1 MVLMNQQAPATTNL
15 QRLLVLRNIEI
26 AGQVLAVLI
35 ATQFLSIPLPLAA
48 MATVIGGLALVN
60 LLTWRRLQQAWPVTD
75 IELFAQLAID
85 AIALALLLYLSGGST
100 NPFVSLFLL
109 PLTLAA
115 ALLPLSYTAAMAAL
129 TLGCYT
135 LLLFYYVPIGHP
147 FPDPSL
153 PGGVICRAPAAAHL
167 HGDGGDTFGLHVIGM
182 WFNYAISAVLV
193 SFFVVRMAAT
203 LRGRDRLLANAR
215 EETLRNERIVAMGTL
230 AAGAAHELGTPL
242 STMAVIT
249 NELQREHANDPELS
263 ENLRI
268 LRDQVTNCKQ
278 ILSNLL
284 ASSGNDRAEGGA
296 SLHLDDYLSGLV
308 DKWQLL
314 RPSTAIAAHWTGTQ
328 PAPGIMTEQTLSQ
341 AIMNLLN
348 NAADASPGGLEIHG
362 KWDDRALSLEILD
375 RGPGLT
381 PETLAN
387 AGKPFFTTKAPG
399 HGFGIGLFLAN
410 ATIERLGGTVQL
422 FNREDGGAC
431 MRLTLP
437 LAMLTTTAANRK

>member
-1 MVLMNQQAPATTNL
+1 MLLTNQQAPAAINL
-15 QRLLVLRNIEI
+15 QRLFVLRNIEI
-26 AGQVLAVLI
+26 AGQLLAIFI
-35 ATQFLSIPLPLAA
+35 ATQFLTIPLPLLA
-48 MATVIGGLALVN
+48 MCFVVGVLALLN
-60 LLTWRRLQQAWPVTD
+60 LLTWKRLKQRWPVTD
-75 IELFAQLAID
+75 SELFSQLATN

-100 NPFVSLFLL
+100 NPFISLFLL
-109 PLTLAA
+109 PLTLTA
-115 ALLPLSYTAAMAAL
+115 ALLPWRYTAAMAAL
-129 TLGCYT
+129 TLGSYT

-153 PGGVICRAPAAAHL
+153 PGSIICRAPDATHL
-167 HGDGGDTFGLHVIGM
+167 HNHLGETFGLHVIGM
-182 WFNYAISAVLV
+182 WFNYVFSAVLV
-193 SFFVVRMAAT
+193 SFFVVKMAAT
-203 LRGRDRLLANAR
+203 LRERDRLLASAR

-249 NELQREHANDPELS
+249 NELQHEYKSDPELS
-263 ENLRI
+263 ENLQI
-268 LRDQVTNCKQ
+268 LRDQVANCKQ

-284 ASSGNDRAEGGA
+284 ASSGKDRAEGGA
-296 SLHLDDYLSGLV
+296 SLQLDEYLSGLV

-314 RPSTAIAAHWTGTQ
+314 RPSTAIATHWTGPQ
-328 PAPGIMTEQTLSQ
+328 PAPAIMTEQTLSQ

-348 NAADASPGGLEIHG
+348 NAADASPDELEIHG
-362 KWDDRALSLEILD
+362 NWDDATLFLEILD

-381 PETLAN
+381 PDTLAN

-399 HGFGIGLFLAN
+399 QGFGIGLFLAN

-437 LAMLTTTAANRK
+437 LAMLKITK

>member
-1 MVLMNQQAPATTNL
+1 MVLINQQAPAAINL
-15 QRLLVLRNIEI
+15 QRLFVLRNIEI

-35 ATQFLSIPLPLAA
+35 ATQFLAISLPLPAIA
-48 MATVIGGLALVN
+48 IVISSLALMN
-60 LLTWRRLQQAWPVTD
+60 LLTWQRLKQPWLATD
-75 IELFAQLAID
+75 FELFAQLAID
-85 AIALALLLYLSGGST
+85 AIELALLLYLSGGST

-115 ALLPLSYTAAMAAL
+115 ATLPLSYTAAMAVL
-129 TLGCYT
+129 TLGSYT
-135 LLLFYYVPIGHP
+135 LLLFYYVPIGQL

-153 PGGVICRAPAAAHL
+153 PGSIISRAPPATHL
-167 HGDGGDTFGLHVIGM
+167 HHNGGDTFGLHVLGM
-182 WFNYAISAVLV
+182 WFNYAVSAVLV

-203 LRGRDRLLANAR
+203 LRERDRLLASAR

-249 NELQREHANDPELS
+249 NELQRDYANDPELS
-263 ENLRI
+263 ENLQI
-268 LRDQVTNCKQ
+268 LRDQVANCKQ

-284 ASSGNDRAEGGA
+284 ASSGQARAEGGA
-296 SLHLDDYLSGLV
+296 SLPLDTYLSELV
-308 DKWQLL
+308 DKWQIL
-314 RPSTAIAAHWTGTQ
+314 RPNTTIAANWVGTQ
-328 PAPGIMTEQTLSQ
+328 PAPRIMAEQTLSQ

-348 NAADASPGGLEIHG
+348 NAADASPNSLEIRG
-362 KWDDRALSLEILD
+362 KWDDRALSIEILD

-399 HGFGIGLFLAN
+399 QGFGIGLFLAN
-410 ATIERLGGTVQL
+410 ATIERLGGTVKL
-422 FNREDGGAC
+422 FNRDGGGAC
-431 MRLTLP
+431 MRVSLP
-437 LAMLTTTAANRK
+437 LATLATTEHS

>member
-1 MVLMNQQAPATTNL
+1 MGLINPQAPAAINL
-15 QRLLVLRNIEI
+15 QRLFVLRNIEI
-26 AGQVLAVLI
+26 AGQLLAISI
-35 ATQFLSIPLPLAA
+35 ATLFLSIPLPLAA
-48 MATVIGGLALVN
+48 MGAVIGGLALVN
-60 LLTWRRLQQAWPVTD
+60 LLTWQRLKQAWPVTD
-75 IELFAQLAID
+75 IELFAQFAID

-109 PLTLAA
+109 PLTLTA

-129 TLGCYT
+129 TLGSYT

-153 PGGVICRAPAAAHL
+153 PGSVICRAPIASPL
-167 HGDGGDTFGLHVIGM
+167 HEHGGETFGLHVIGM
-182 WFNYAISAVLV
+182 WFNYAVSAVLV

-203 LRGRDRLLANAR
+203 LRERDRLLASAR
-215 EETLRNERIVAMGTL
+215 EDTLRNERIVAMGTL

-249 NELQREHANDPELS
+249 NELQNDYKDDPELS
-263 ENLRI
+263 ENLQI
-268 LRDQVTNCKQ
+268 LRDQVANCKQ

-284 ASSGNDRAEGGA
+284 ASSGTDRAEGGA
-296 SLHLDDYLSGLV
+296 SLPLDEYLSGVV

-314 RPSTAIAAHWTGTQ
+314 RPSTAIAARWTGPQ
-328 PAPGIMTEQTLSQ
+328 PAPGIMAEQTLSQ

-348 NAADASPGGLEIHG
+348 NAADASPDGLEIHA
-362 KWDDRALSLEILD
+362 KWNERALSLEILD

-387 AGKPFFTTKAPG
+387 AGQPFFTTKAPG

-422 FNREDGGAC
+422 FNRDDGGAC

-437 LAMLTTTAANRK
+437 LAMLTTTE